1 MNTFQPQITYG
12 VINNVQF
19 LTKAYEPLNPQIT
32 CQFERKFCGD
42 DEQGSTCW
50 VMVLREGQAQNQITV
65 YKGPE
70 HNEVIFKTPLTSPRL
85 FYVSTGEAD
94 VIINHLGDVNLR
106 FIFAKQNRER
116 K

>member
-1 MNTFQPQITYG
+1 MKTIQPQITYG
-12 VINNVQF
+12 VINNVQL
-19 LTKAYEPLNPQIT
+19 LTKAYDPSSLQAT
-32 CQFERKFCGD
+32 CQFERKTD
-42 DEQGSTCW
+42 NQPTSVCW
-50 VMVLREGQAQNQITV
+50 VMVLREGEWTNQITV
-65 YKGPE
+65 YKSAE
-70 HNEVIFKTPLTSPRL
+70 YNEVIFKTPLTSARV